1 MKKSF
6 LTFLSVM
13 ALSAPAFSQWMVDSV
28 QMGTNSANDVFYSL
42 NTGTVKTE
50 DNKNWHLAF
59 SMAPSDSAAIWAN
72 HNTGNGYVKVYNI
85 HKSLADWSTVTL
97 ADTNGAHECFNRD
110 KGWFQGALNDLPRA
124 SVFDFGWGTYDMA
137 SHNLYGDSLFII
149 KANNIFY
156 KVAIDSLQSLAATYY
171 FRVEDLSTPGTTFTD
186 TVMKG
191 TQYANRNFAYYNL
204 ATAADTNREPAN
216 TDWDLVFNR
225 YNSLVD
231 MGGGP
236 VPYSVIGAL
245 SNKGVKVSKAAATH
259 VDTAFKYYGTYVM
272 PWPNDSLSISGVGY
286 EWKSYTPPMGP
297 WVVPDSISYF
307 VNDKSGNLYQLQFTG
322 YSGSGSGKIYLRKR
336 MVVPTAVNDI
346 HSVISSYEFFPN
358 PARDVVYFTVQSKEN
373 KSGTMR
379 LYNSFG
385 QCLYTTSLSLNQ
397 GQNSYSIPVQ
407 GLNSGLYFVQLEGEG
422 MNIQHT
428 LSVLK

>member
-1 MKKSF
+1 
-6 LTFLSVM
+6 
-13 ALSAPAFSQWMVDSV
+13 
-28 QMGTNSANDVFYSL
+28 
-42 NTGTVKTE
+42 
-50 DNKNWHLAF
+50 
-59 SMAPSDSAAIWAN
+59 
-72 HNTGNGYVKVYNI
+72 
-85 HKSLADWSTVTL
+85 
-97 ADTNGAHECFNRD
+97 
-110 KGWFQGALNDLPRA
+110 
-124 SVFDFGWGTYDMA
+124 
-137 SHNLYGDSLFII
+137 
-149 KANNIFY
+149 
-156 KVAIDSLQSLAATYY
+156 
-171 FRVEDLSTPGTTFTD
+171 
-186 TVMKG
+186 
-191 TQYANRNFAYYNL
+191 
-204 ATAADTNREPAN
+204 
-216 TDWDLVFNR
+216 
-225 YNSLVD
+225 
-231 MGGGP
+231 
-236 VPYSVIGAL
+236 
-245 SNKGVKVSKAAATH
+245 